1 MLALSPAEAAMID
14 ELIQAVEEFGAA
26 AQILPMWFW
35 IPCIGILGLLVG
47 SFLNVVILR
56 LPPRMMFAWRTEAAA
71 ILEGELKPDFVLGEP
86 PPSLV
91 FERSHCPKCGFKLKA
106 WHNVP
111 LFSYL
116 ALRGCCANCKA
127 PISKQYPLVE
137 AFTALASLACL
148 WKFGPSFQLIAALVF
163 TWLLIAMSV
172 IDMHTQLLPDELTQP
187 LLWIGL
193 LLACSSVFVAP
204 VPALVGAMIGWS
216 SLWSVNYLFKTL
228 RGIEGMGG
236 GDFKLL
242 AGLGA
247 WMGWKFLPI
256 VVLLSATVG
265 AVYGITMVLLRKHE
279 RENPMPFG
287 PFLAAAGWIAF
298 IYGDV
303 LMAGY
308 WRVMTGGA

>member
-1 MLALSPAEAAMID
+1 MLRLSQAPATMID
-14 ELIQAVEEFGAA
+14 ALLQAVDDFGAA

-71 ILEGELKPDFVLGEP
+71 ILENELKPGFELGAE

-116 ALRGCCANCKA
+116 ALGGRCANCKT

-137 AFTALASLACL
+137 ALTGLASIACL
-148 WKFGPSFQLIAALVF
+148 LKFGPSFQLVAALVF
-163 TWLLIAMSV
+163 TWLLIAMSG

-216 SLWSVNYLFKTL
+216 SLWSVNFLFKKL

-247 WMGWKFLPI
+247 WMGWKLLPI
-256 VVLLSATVG
+256 IVLLSATVG

-308 WRVMTGGA
+308 WRVMTGAA